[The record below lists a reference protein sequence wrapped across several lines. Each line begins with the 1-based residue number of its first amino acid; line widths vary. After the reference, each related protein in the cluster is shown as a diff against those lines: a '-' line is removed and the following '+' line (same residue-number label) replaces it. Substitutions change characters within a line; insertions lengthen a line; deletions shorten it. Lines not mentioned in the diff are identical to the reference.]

1 MTELKRLQR
10 EASEIIY
17 ILYCAEKRPKIN
29 LEEWK

>member
-1 MTELKRLQR
+1 MTELETLQR

-17 ILYCAEKRPKIN
+17 ILYCAERPKIN